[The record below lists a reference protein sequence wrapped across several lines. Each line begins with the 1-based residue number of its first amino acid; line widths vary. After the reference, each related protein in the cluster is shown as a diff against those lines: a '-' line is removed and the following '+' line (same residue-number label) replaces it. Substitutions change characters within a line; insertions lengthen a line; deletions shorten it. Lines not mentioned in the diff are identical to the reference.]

1 MIFVIRLPSKPS
13 IVFSSQR
20 PFYSQPNYSSCLL
33 GSLWCLFRAINSS
46 HPRMWTKT
54 IEWPRPP
61 LYFRQYLWKSC
72 VYWLLTKLLVSQMAG
87 FYLLLVMTNV
97 VCPYFSSDEGSSQ
110 VFVPF
115 VCVSMK
121 HHSVRCLSSES
132 GSVLRYC
139 SCVIKFT
146 NMRSWNQ
153 KLSKC
158 IDLTSLPLSHAHVDT
173 RTRTQ
178 TQRRTRTHT

>member
-1 MIFVIRLPSKPS
+1 
-13 IVFSSQR
+13 
-20 PFYSQPNYSSCLL
+20 
-33 GSLWCLFRAINSS
+33 
-46 HPRMWTKT
+46 MWTKT

-61 LYFRQYLWKSC
+61 LYFRQYIWKSC
-72 VYWLLTKLLVSQMAG
+72 VYWLLTKLLVSQMA

-139 SCVIKFT
+139 LCAIKLI

-178 TQRRTRTHT
+178 TQRRTRTHTETHTHLPAKSRGFGSLFFKLVVNVPFQDVRIGSTDGSQGEKCC